1 MLTKTTFTFFKDS
14 LTYMNSKRIT
24 LNLRKNYVNYRINSP
39 LFPRRLSTLYSS
51 LSILS
56 FTLYYLRFSIN
67 LTLLCTQ
74 TTPAEQQT
82 LLYGLFN
89 DLMWGSCNLAQ
100 IMWLTFK
107 RSKCRGL
114 RGLQLE
120 SLCQLVD
127 FIMLLH
133 HQNGVLTHQQQL
145 LQRDWLDATQQYL
158 ANELFFIKLQMLRT
172 IIAVLAIMLTF
183 SAFAFSLTSVSIT
196 PLLYGMSVSNAL
208 TRSLINI
215 INDKQRIQ
223 NLRQSIPNQAE
234 WVNQQQ
240 QALWVERAKEI
251 MQIVI
256 DYVVV
261 PLSLYLVFCTMSYLG
276 LAAVLLFD
284 LTVNVL
290 CNAWLSPP
298 ANQSECMTR
307 MSIALMT

>member
-1 MLTKTTFTFFKDS
+1 
-14 LTYMNSKRIT
+14 
-24 LNLRKNYVNYRINSP
+24 
-39 LFPRRLSTLYSS
+39 
-51 LSILS
+51 
-56 FTLYYLRFSIN
+56 
-67 LTLLCTQ
+67 
-74 TTPAEQQT
+74 
-82 LLYGLFN
+82 
-89 DLMWGSCNLAQ
+89 
-100 IMWLTFK
+100 MWLTFK

-120 SLCQLVD
+120 LLCQLVD

-133 HQNGVLTHQQQL
+133 HQNSVLTHQQQL
-145 LQRDWLDATQQYL
+145 LQRDWRDATQQYL

-172 IIAVLAIMLTF
+172 II
-183 SAFAFSLTSVSIT
+183 
-196 PLLYGMSVSNAL
+196 
-208 TRSLINI
+208 
-215 INDKQRIQ
+215 NDKQRIQ
-223 NLRQSIPNQAE
+223 HLRQSIPNQAE

-261 PLSLYLVFCTMSYLG
+261 PLSLYLVFCTMSYVG

-290 CNAWLSPP
+290 FNAWLSPP

-307 MSIALMT
+307 MSIPLLT